1 MFKKTI
7 LTLACFSFASLSSA
21 GEWHF
26 LGDVGSSS
34 SAIDMSSITTE
45 GEDIVGG
52 WMLTVLNNKKVSHF
66 MSWQQTNCKK
76 KMLRADEYIFYS
88 YDGETIKTIKRSEE
102 WQRVVPDTVG
112 EELYNCMCGN
122 AKINLVKMPHSEFA
136 KFLRI
141 FLEESKNTK

>member
-7 LTLACFSFASLSSA
+7 LTLACFSLASLSSA

-26 LGDVGSSS
+26 LGDAGSSS
-34 SAIDMSSITTE
+34 SAIDMSSITAE
-45 GEDIVGG
+45 GEDIVGA

-66 MSWQQTNCKK
+66 MSWQQANCKK

-88 YDGETIKTIKRSEE
+88 QDGETIKTIKRSEQ
-102 WQRVVPDTVG
+102 WQRVVPDTIG

-122 AKINLVKMPHSEFA
+122 KIVNLVKMPHSEFA

-141 FLEESKNTK
+141 FLEESKDTK